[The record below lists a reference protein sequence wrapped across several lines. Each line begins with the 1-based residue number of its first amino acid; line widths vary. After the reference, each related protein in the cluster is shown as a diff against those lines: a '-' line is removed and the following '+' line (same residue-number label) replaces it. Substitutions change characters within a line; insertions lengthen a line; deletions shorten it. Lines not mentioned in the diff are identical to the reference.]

1 MDWKHDQSN
10 NCWVLGSGDEFA
22 SKIYIKIKE
31 NQVNKYIAKTIIHS
45 VYLGS
50 KQFKKLDKSGKNC
63 KSKIR
68 KFKTKEELDKYI
80 EIKKKDILKI
90 VK

>member
-1 MDWKHDQSN
+1 MKETDLAMAVN
-10 NCWVLGSGDEFA
+10 NATYNDYIDRL
-22 SKIYIKIKE
+22 KIMTD
-31 NQVNKYIAKTIIHS
+31 IAKVFYGCEPEKAAIET
-45 VYLGS
+45 
-50 KQFKKLDKSGKNC
+50 QFKKLDKSGKNW